1 MFAKLIK
8 KKEFSVFLII
18 LIISFFLTII
28 NPVFFTLGYIKRK
41 CRSRN
46 TGTRYA
52 AYPDYGRNRLVSIC
66 KYRTD
71 HSDYR

>member
-28 NPVFFTLGYIKRK
+28 NQVFFTFTNFMDILK
-41 CRSRN
+41 
-46 TGTRYA
+46 
-52 AYPDYGRNRLVSIC
+52 
-66 KYRTD
+66 
-71 HSDYR
+71 